1 MFILHIELLGAE
13 KKRINCV
20 LKCMPLSENDKNNL
34 YNIFIQG
41 KLNGY
46 KVMTCAFANFKLRKT
61 ISGF

>member
-1 MFILHIELLGAE
+1 
-13 KKRINCV
+13 
-20 LKCMPLSENDKNNL
+20 MPLSENDENNL

-46 KVMTCAFANFKLRKT
+46 KVMTCALANFKLRKT